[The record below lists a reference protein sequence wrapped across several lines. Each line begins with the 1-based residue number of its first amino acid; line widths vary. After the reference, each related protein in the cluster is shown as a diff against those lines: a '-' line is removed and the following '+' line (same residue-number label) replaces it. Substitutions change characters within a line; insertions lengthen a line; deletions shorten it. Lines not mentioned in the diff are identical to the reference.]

1 MLEAVVHA
9 RGEFARTDEEGERVS
24 SNAAEGLF
32 SRAKRHLRLVTC
44 MHWTENYQTN
54 EDSQGNNCPQP
65 MKKLSVP
72 GALGQFDS
80 TLFRFFFCLA
90 SCDGSLFFWAFHP
103 HAS

>member
-44 MHWTENYQTN
+44 MHWTELPDQ
-54 EDSQGNNCPQP
+54 
-65 MKKLSVP
+65 
-72 GALGQFDS
+72 
-80 TLFRFFFCLA
+80 
-90 SCDGSLFFWAFHP
+90 
-103 HAS
+103 